1 MDRHRLAFNTN
12 QRHSQTPLIP
22 HIFDKAQTTTYQL
35 NYIMFESSAYYQEV
49 ASYYDDDAR
58 DFEQRYEVNPVLQR
72 IRADFRRITEQ
83 HDFTH
88 ALEIGCGPG
97 FDVAHFAA
105 TYPDRHI
112 SAIDVS
118 SQMIR
123 LAQKKSQDAGLHNTS
138 FAVGSVEHL
147 SELFPETRFDLV
159 FVYFGG
165 LNTVEN
171 LPAAASLI
179 ADHCTPGATLVLT
192 FVNRFYL
199 TEIPLWLANRR
210 FDKAFERIL
219 NRWNGYSDHR
229 KIPSQPY
236 SSADIKH
243 AFAPVADI
251 TYRRGYSLFYPAW
264 YRSHLLRRMGGLS
277 DWLWKADTLLSRT
290 PLWNIG
296 EYSLYT
302 MNVKGK

>member
-1 MDRHRLAFNTN
+1 
-12 QRHSQTPLIP
+12 
-22 HIFDKAQTTTYQL
+22 
-35 NYIMFESSAYYQEV
+35 MFEPSAYYQEV

-83 HDFTH
+83 HTFTH

-118 SQMIR
+118 PEMIR
-123 LAQKKSQDAGLHNTS
+123 LAQKKSLDAGLHNTS

-147 SELFPETRFDLV
+147 SEVFPESRFDLV

-165 LNTVEN
+165 LNTVED
-171 LPAAASLI
+171 LPAAAAYI
-179 ADHCTPGATLVLT
+179 ADRCAPGATLVLT
-192 FVNRFYL
+192 FVNRFYI
-199 TEIPLWLANRR
+199 TEIPLWLAKRR

-236 SSADIKH
+236 SSGDIKR

-264 YRSHLLRRMGGLS
+264 YRSHLLRGMGS
-277 DWLWKADTLLSRT
+277 WSERLWKADTLLSHT
-290 PLWNIG
+290 PLWNMG

-302 MNVKGK
+302 MKVKRT